1 LKDRNVVDIFN
12 EGKIIFP
19 DDETDAK
26 KLNWYEHPAFNG
38 VFLKDLVSGKETG
51 GAFSCHIIRVNKG
64 CEVGQHLHEDQWE
77 FNEVLAGDGVYIYD
91 NKEVR
96 SGAGFSFATPPGV
109 RHALI
114 AGVDD
119 LYLLAKFIPATV

>member
-1 LKDRNVVDIFN
+1 LGKSDVVDVFN

-19 DDETDAK
+19 SDEIDAK
-26 KLNWYEHPAFNG
+26 KLKWYEHPESKG
-38 VFLKDLVSGKETG
+38 TFLKDLVPGKDTG

-64 CEVGQHLHEDQWE
+64 CEVGQHIHEDQWE
-77 FNEVLAGDGVYIYD
+77 FNEILDGNGIYIYE

-96 SGAGFSFATPPGV
+96 FGAGFSFATPPGV

-114 AGVDD
+114 AEVED
-119 LYLLAKFIPATV
+119 LYLLAKFIPGLV